1 VDVIT
6 KDKILAYCLIELRK
20 IAKSQ
25 YLIINNEFNLI
36 DTSDWEVLDV
46 KLSHEER
53 VPIAPKIEFNETRKD
68 ITIAK
73 FTYEREAG
81 DVFFNITVPLPYLLK

>member
-1 VDVIT
+1 MDVIT

-36 DTSDWEVLDV
+36 DTSNWEVLDV
-46 KLSHEER
+46 TLSHEEQ
-53 VPIAPKIEFNETRKD
+53 VPITPKIEFNETRKD

-73 FTYEREAG
+73 FTYKREAG
-81 DVFFNITVPLPYLLK
+81 DICFNITVPIVSLLK